1 MTSLV
6 QRGFASLKTTF
17 LVVSMALVVAG
28 CGIFGGNEDTTPPAA
43 PSELSADSE
52 PGAPILQWSA
62 PDASD
67 VDGYRIY
74 RSNDN
79 PIDVGTDS
87 PLNADSLISG
97 TSFTDQSA
105 SNGITYRYRVT
116 AVDESDNE
124 SSPSDSVRV
133 TPFADPPPRP

>member
-1 MTSLV
+1 MKSFV
-6 QRGFASLKTTF
+6 QRGFASISPTF
-17 LVVSMALVVAG
+17 LAVSMALVVAG

-43 PSELSADSE
+43 PSEMSADSE
-52 PGAPILQWSA
+52 PGASMLQWSA

-74 RSNDN
+74 RSNDSS
-79 PIDVGTDS
+79 IDVGTDS

-97 TSFTDQSA
+97 TSFTDQSV
-105 SNGITYRYRVT
+105 SNGTTYRYRVT

-124 SSPSDSVRV
+124 SPASDSVRV